1 LTELFGIFV
10 NEFEEWPVTM
20 TRTFPELNQVVFVHD
35 KKPSKFFGD
44 GSQVN
49 LGWMDRRVK
58 NKSCCMNGVSDNDD
72 F

>member
-1 LTELFGIFV
+1 MI
-10 NEFEEWPVTM
+10 
-20 TRTFPELNQVVFVHD
+20 
-35 KKPSKFFGD
+35 KKPSEFFGD